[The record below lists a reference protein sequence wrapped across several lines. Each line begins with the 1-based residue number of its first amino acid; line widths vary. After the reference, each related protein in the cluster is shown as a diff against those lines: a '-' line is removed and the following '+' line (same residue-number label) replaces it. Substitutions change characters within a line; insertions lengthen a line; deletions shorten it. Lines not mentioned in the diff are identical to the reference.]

1 MVRRFRKCLML
12 MKTVGSVAMIAM
24 SQRAA
29 FIMSVVTWR
38 SARGAA
44 RSFSVAIVW
53 TTMMTNPRHRILE
66 TWLTHGPFS

>member
-1 MVRRFRKCLML
+1 
-12 MKTVGSVAMIAM
+12 MKTVGSVAMIVM

-29 FIMSVVTWR
+29 SIMSVVTLS

-53 TTMMTNPRHRILE
+53 TTMMTNPRHRIPE
-66 TWLTHGPFS
+66 NRLTHCSFN